1 MVGGVKLQ
9 VKNVRIKGMGYFVP
23 KKILTNYELE
33 HMVETTNEW
42 IIERSGIHERRI
54 LDKDKMN
61 VEMAIESAHA
71 ALEDANINPDELDLI
86 IVATITPDYFTPSA
100 ACMVQAAIG
109 ADKAAAFDLNA
120 ACSGF
125 VYGLATGAQFIAS
138 GIYKNV
144 LIIGCEGLSKV
155 LDWGHRSTCVLFGDG
170 AGAAVLTESDSP
182 SLLEFDLGALGTSG
196 MAITIP
202 GTHFSEKDI
211 ESRNNERVHTLR
223 MDGREVFK
231 FATKTMSGSVAK
243 LLKDNNLTTDD
254 IKLIVPHQA
263 NIRIMQTAAKRLGI
277 TMDKIYSVIDK
288 YGNTSSAS
296 IPIAL
301 CNAVAENRIKA
312 GDKIVLTGFGG
323 GLTWASVII
332 DWK

>member
-1 MVGGVKLQ
+1 MQ
-9 VKNVRIKGMGYFVP
+9 VKNVRIKGIGYYVP

-33 HMVETTNEW
+33 HMVETTNDW

-54 LDKDKMN
+54 LDKDHMN
-61 VEMAIESAHA
+61 VEMAVEAADS
-71 ALEDANINPDELDLI
+71 ALENAGISADELDLI

-109 ADKAAAFDLNA
+109 ADKASAFDLNA

-138 GIYKNV
+138 GVYKNILV
-144 LIIGCEGLSKV
+144 IGCEGLSKV

-170 AGAAVLTESDSP
+170 AGAAILTESDTP
-182 SLLEFDLGALGTSG
+182 SLIEFDLGSLGTMG
-196 MAITIP
+196 KAITIP
-202 GTHFSEKDI
+202 ATHFKEEDI
-211 ESRNNERVHTLR
+211 ISRNNERAHTIR

-231 FATKTMSGSVAK
+231 FATKTMSRSVMK
-243 LLKDNNLTTDD
+243 LLSDNNLTTDD
-254 IKLIVPHQA
+254 IKLIIPHQA
-263 NIRIMQTAAKRLGI
+263 NIRIMQTAAKRMGVS
-277 TMDKIYSVIDK
+277 MDKIYSVIDRF
-288 YGNTSSAS
+288 GNTSSAS

-301 CNAVAENRIKA
+301 CNAVAEEKFVA

-323 GLTWASVII
+323 GLTWASVLIE
-332 DWK
+332 WK

>member
-1 MVGGVKLQ
+1 MQVG
-9 VKNVRIKGMGYFVP
+9 NVRIKGLGYHVP

-42 IIERSGIHERRI
+42 IVERSGIHERRI
-54 LDKDKMN
+54 LDKDHKN
-61 VEMAIESAHA
+61 VEMAIGAAKA
-71 ALEDANINPDELDLI
+71 ALDDAGVIAEEVDLI

-100 ACMVQAAIG
+100 ACMVQEAIG

-125 VYGLATGAQFIAS
+125 VYALATGTQFIAS
-138 GIYKNV
+138 GVYKNV
-144 LIIGCEGLSKV
+144 LVIGCEGLSKV
-155 LDWGHRSTCVLFGDG
+155 IDWGHRSTCVLFGDG
-170 AGAAVLTESDSP
+170 AGAVLITNSDKP
-182 SLLEFDLGALGTSG
+182 SLLEFDLGALGNMG

-202 GTHFSEKDI
+202 GTHFTEEDI
-211 ESRNNERVHTLR
+211 EERNGERVHTIR

-231 FATKTMSGSVAK
+231 FATKTMSGSVKK
-243 LLKDNNLTTDD
+243 LLDDNNLTTDD
-254 IKLIVPHQA
+254 IKLIIPHQA
-263 NIRIMQTAAKRLGI
+263 NIRIMQTAAKRLKVS
-277 TMDKIYSVIDK
+277 MDKIYSVIDR

-301 CNAVAENRIKA
+301 CNAVSEGKIEP

-323 GLTWASVII
+323 GLTWASLLIEWV
-332 DWK
+332 